1 MVQFDYSAGTNGILV
16 IVIVASHY
24 RISKASSAKEKKT
37 EGERFMEKAIE
48 GFMKYQAEAEE
59 KLMQNKDDRW
69 KKEVELEEKKRRK
82 DQEHEIRLFQML
94 GEMLQPP
101 TASQFDYAY

>member
-1 MVQFDYSAGTNGILV
+1 
-16 IVIVASHY
+16 
-24 RISKASSAKEKKT
+24 
-37 EGERFMEKAIE
+37 MEKAIE

-59 KLMQNKDDRW
+59 KFMQNEEDHW
-69 KKEVELEEKKRRK
+69 KREVELEEKRRE

-101 TASQFDYAY
+101 TASPFDYEY

>member
-1 MVQFDYSAGTNGILV
+1 
-16 IVIVASHY
+16 
-24 RISKASSAKEKKT
+24 
-37 EGERFMEKAIE
+37 MEKAIE

-59 KLMQNKDDRW
+59 KFMQNEDCW
-69 KKEVELEEKKRRK
+69 KREVELEEKRRRE

-101 TASQFDYAY
+101 TASPFDYKY